1 MVLMAHL
8 EYELLIVVFFF
19 VCQNDKFNKEPTDT
33 EIEFG
38 KFHGI
43 PALSMSTNNGNQE
56 DQLEEVEK
64 KLRIPVEVMRELK
77 LVRR

>member
-1 MVLMAHL
+1 
-8 EYELLIVVFFF
+8 
-19 VCQNDKFNKEPTDT
+19 
-33 EIEFG
+33 
-38 KFHGI
+38 
-43 PALSMSTNNGNQE
+43 MSTNNGNQE